1 MCVASILNGITQAF
15 SKIMLFLD
23 EEERILDS
31 VAFRAGSPRGCFSNA
46 EGNDRRAFVR
56 VRVPARSCKTINVN
70 QSPIHRIAAEY
81 KEPCVEVTTND
92 F

>member
-1 MCVASILNGITQAF
+1 VASILNGITQAF
-15 SKIMLFLD
+15 STIMLFLD

-46 EGNDRRAFVR
+46 EGNNRRAFVR

-70 QSPIHRIAAEY
+70 QSAIHRIAAEY